1 MSNEMTSQNQITEG
15 GILRP
20 LLAFFFPILLGTFF
34 QQLYNTADAVVVGNY
49 VGTVALAAVGGST
62 GTLIGLFVNLFV
74 GVASGSTVIIAQ
86 CYGARDF
93 DGVRKT
99 VHTSVAIAVAGGLI
113 AMVIT
118 LLGAE
123 PALRAMGTPADVIP
137 DAALYLRIYALGMVP
152 SFLYNIGSGI
162 LRAVGDTKRPLYFLI
177 IACLTNI
184 VLDVLF
190 VVGFGMGV
198 LGVATATVISQVVSC
213 VLVMLMLMRS
223 TSVFSVHRSE
233 IGFTDYSTRRVLRVG
248 LPAALQSNMFTIA
261 NIIIQ
266 SCINSFGTDTVA
278 AWTAYGKVDGLFWM
292 IMGALGISV
301 TTFVG
306 QNFGA
311 QKYRRVRRSVRI
323 GLLMGFAIAG
333 LCSAVLL
340 TFAHTLLSWFTT
352 SENVLNIGMRT
363 VQLTIPFYF
372 TYVSVE
378 VLSGAARGTGDSFWP
393 MIISASGICLL
404 RVLWVFLVVP
414 VFPGF
419 DTIVIVFPISWA
431 ATSLIFAAYYL
442 QGGWMRR
449 RISIMGYAPEDRSN
463 PAQG

>member
-62 GTLIGLFVNLFV
+62 GILIGLFVNLFV
-74 GVASGSTVIIAQ
+74 GVASGTTVIIAQ

-99 VHTSVAIAVAGGLI
+99 VHTSVAIAIAGGLI

-123 PALRAMGTPADVIP
+123 PALRAMGTPSDVIP
-137 DAALYLRIYALGMVP
+137 DATLYLRVYALGMVP

-184 VLDVLF
+184 VLD
-190 VVGFGMGV
+190 
-198 LGVATATVISQVVSC
+198 

-266 SCINSFGTDTVA
+266 SSINSFGTDTVA

-352 SENVLNIGMRT
+352 SETVLSIGMRT

-378 VLSGAARGTGDSFWP
+378 VLSGAVRGTGDSFWP

-404 RVLWVFLVVP
+404 RMLWVFLVVP
-414 VFPGF
+414 MFPGF
-419 DTIVIVFPISWA
+419 DTIVMIFPISWG

-442 QGGWMRR
+442 QGGWLRR

>member
-1 MSNEMTSQNQITEG
+1 MDAMLKVEGINVYYGAIHAIKDVSFQVNEGE
-15 GILRP
+15 
-20 LLAFFFPILLGTFF
+20 
-34 QQLYNTADAVVVGNY
+34 VV
-49 VGTVALAAVGGST
+49 
-62 GTLIGLFVNLFV
+62 TLIG
-74 GVASGSTVIIAQ
+74 
-86 CYGARDF
+86 
-93 DGVRKT
+93 
-99 VHTSVAIAVAGGLI
+99 AG
-113 AMVIT
+113 
-118 LLGAE
+118 

-137 DAALYLRIYALGMVP
+137 DAALYLRVYALGMVP
-152 SFLYNIGSGI
+152 SFLYNVGSGI

-340 TFAHTLLSWFTT
+340 TFAHTLLSWVTT

-378 VLSGAARGTGDSFWP
+378 VLSGAVRGTGDSFWP

-404 RVLWVFLVVP
+404 RMLWVFLVVP
-414 VFPGF
+414 MFPGF
-419 DTIVIVFPISWA
+419 DTIVMIFPISWGV
-431 ATSLIFAAYYL
+431 TSLIFAAYYL
-442 QGGWMRR
+442 QGGWLRR